1 MNINLQLKKSLIL
14 HFSIAKVIQKLLY
27 PITFI
32 EFEQVMY
39 QLSNTKLILFE
50 IDDYVLSF
58 EIEYDK
64 NESLIL
70 NDVGKEICMSNKFE
84 LVVCTKSLNHTQD
97 VLCLD
102 FMHHELEF
110 LIKEINSSKK
120 SDYVPAEIIDYFND
134 LKFEI
139 AEASKD
145 ALAIREFDRL
155 ISWAKECNIPE
166 EVIPYSKE
174 KLLALEVLDL
184 SNLGLESLPNS
195 IRLLKN
201 LKELYLASNNLNVF
215 PLEVCTFIN
224 LKKLCLQNNSINYI
238 PEEINNLVNLEE
250 LMIHDNNIQKLTDIQ
265 KLKKLKFITLQQNR
279 LQKEKIIQ
287 FKNMIYKSIDIRCN
301 YQKPFLPFYIEKLS
315 RNTLLA
321 AKLLR
326 DKIFV
331 DLEDKEKAL
340 LEASLNKD
348 TLSYVYKQN
357 EIKEMQYWIAR
368 DKKTLQVIALTGLYI
383 EEEDDEDSC
392 WLGWFCLDE
401 RYRGKGFGKELFN
414 FSIEQVKRISKRY
427 LHIYTYN
434 SKKYKPAIHM
444 YKSYGFKEYNVKNTK
459 YKRDLYFKKNIKEK
473 NAEFK

>member
-1 MNINLQLKKSLIL
+1 MNINLQLKQSPVL

-39 QLSNTKLILFE
+39 QLFNTTLILRE
-50 IDDYVLSF
+50 IDEYVLSL

-64 NESLIL
+64 TESLIL
-70 NDVGKEICMSNKFE
+70 SNVGKEICVSNKFE
-84 LVVCTKSLNHTQD
+84 LVVCTKSLNSTQS

-102 FMHHELEF
+102 FIHHELEF
-110 LIKEINSSKK
+110 LIREINSPDK

-139 AEASKD
+139 AEENEKSHE
-145 ALAIREFDRL
+145 IREFDRL
-155 ISWAKECNIPE
+155 IIWARECNILE
-166 EVIPYSKE
+166 EVFPYSKE

-201 LKELYLASNNLNVF
+201 LKELHLSDNNLNVF

-224 LKKLCLQNNSINYI
+224 LKKLCLQDNSINYI
-238 PEEINNLVNLEE
+238 PEEINHLVHLEE
-250 LMIHDNNIQKLTDIQ
+250 LIIHDNNIQKLTNIQ
-265 KLKKLKFITLQQNR
+265 KLKKLKLITLHHNR
-279 LQKEKIIQ
+279 LQIEENTQ
-287 FKNMIYKSIDIRCN
+287 FENMLHKSIDIRCN
-301 YQKPFLPFYIEKLS
+301 NQKMYLPFYIEKLS
-315 RNTLLA
+315 SNTLLA
-321 AKLLR
+321 AESLR

-331 DLEDKEKAL
+331 DIEDKEKAL
-340 LEASLNKD
+340 LEASLNKE
-348 TLSYVYKQN
+348 TLSSVYKKN
-357 EIKEMQYWIAR
+357 EIKEMQYWVAR
-368 DKKTLQVIALTGLYI
+368 DKKTLQVIALTGLYT
-383 EEEDDEDSC
+383 EKEDDEDSC

-414 FSIEQVKRISKRY
+414 FSIEQAKSTSKRY

-434 SKKYKPAIHM
+434 GKEYKVAINM
-444 YKSYGFKEYNVKNTK
+444 YNSYGFKEYNVKNTK
-459 YKRDLYFKKNIKEK
+459 YKRDMYFKINMRGLQ
-473 NAEFK
+473 